1 MTDDSGGVYA
11 PLRSLEGRPHKRAVP
26 AAPAKILKIDQN
38 QLGKNVPYLFY
49 VRNMFFFDF
58 RVLACFDP

>member
-11 PLRSLEGRPHKRAVP
+11 PLRSLEGRPHKRAAP

-58 RVLACFDP
+58 RVVA